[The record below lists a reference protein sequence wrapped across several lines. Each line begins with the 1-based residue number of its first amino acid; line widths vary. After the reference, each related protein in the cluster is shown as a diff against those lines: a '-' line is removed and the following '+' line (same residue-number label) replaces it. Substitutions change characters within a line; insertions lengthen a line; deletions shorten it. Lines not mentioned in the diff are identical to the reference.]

1 MKHES
6 ANNLYFIS
14 ILQEAFQNEDRKDA
28 LIKAIDEIKLRSS
41 KPEYQEGYQNFLT
54 FIRAIE
60 SELLSD
66 RDARDNSEY
75 SALSE
80 QAIDIMT
87 GIFEG
92 TAREK
97 LEILALFE
105 QDIDHEALKQ
115 IIGEFTDVDYVLAVE
130 IRKGEVILAS
140 CRCDGISLPLVLSEI
155 TPGSY
160 AVQLSNGRQIWSE
173 NLKDRDVRWR
183 LAFPDQKYPAAALT
197 EPAIAKSSISA
208 SLLGGSL
215 LLEVIPGI
223 ESATMR
229 ISMTSGGSK

>member
-1 MKHES
+1 
-6 ANNLYFIS
+6 
-14 ILQEAFQNEDRKDA
+14 
-28 LIKAIDEIKLRSS
+28 
-41 KPEYQEGYQNFLT
+41 
-54 FIRAIE
+54 
-60 SELLSD
+60 
-66 RDARDNSEY
+66 
-75 SALSE
+75 
-80 QAIDIMT
+80 
-87 GIFEG
+87 
-92 TAREK
+92 
-97 LEILALFE
+97 
-105 QDIDHEALKQ
+105 LKQ